1 MKDPSDADN
10 CICKPYHM
18 LNDAEDGCIM
28 CAGPGAFIKD
38 DVCSCHASQNAVEAR
53 SVFKLASDWSNRIC
67 LLSNQK
73 VS

>member
-18 LNDAEDGCIM
+18 LNDAEDECIM

-38 DVCSCHASQNAVEAR
+38 DACSCHASQNAREVR
-53 SVFKLASDWSNRIC
+53 SVFKVASDWSKIT
-67 LLSNQK
+67 L
-73 VS
+73 